1 MRQLGKIIF
10 ILGALFF
17 LSMTSAYSNIPDS
30 ISFQLIRST
39 YVEGNKSI
47 SISLRNKESLP
58 YLIQGSMEAL
68 DTNTGITLLN
78 SNTEEIPFIITPP
91 LHKLE
96 GKTRYYWRVIFAGD
110 VSKMP
115 KDRESVYIAKFRAI
129 PTSEV
134 PKEDDNVEHN
144 SELSVVRVMNFK
156 VYYRPKQ
163 LEYYRIKEELDKLQ
177 FRVENNELI
186 VTNNSPIYMT
196 FEDIS
201 VNSIEIDRN
210 ETFKPLIPKGEQRFK
225 LKNKSVPSGAK
236 VTWRV
241 LDEFSMPLE
250 QRTTTL

>member
-110 VSKMP
+110 VSKCP
-115 KDRESVYIAKFRAI
+115 KTESLYI
-129 PTSEV
+129 SL
-134 PKEDDNVEHN
+134 N
-144 SELSVVRVMNFK
+144 
-156 VYYRPKQ
+156 
-163 LEYYRIKEELDKLQ
+163 
-177 FRVENNELI
+177 
-186 VTNNSPIYMT
+186 
-196 FEDIS
+196 
-201 VNSIEIDRN
+201 
-210 ETFKPLIPKGEQRFK
+210 
-225 LKNKSVPSGAK
+225 
-236 VTWRV
+236 
-241 LDEFSMPLE
+241 LE
-250 QRTTTL
+250 QYQPLKYQRRVIMSSIILSYR